1 MNDLLFF
8 IIKMFEDVFSPKKF
22 IITLVLGA
30 FIIILISVLISL
42 LLIEFKPKPV
52 IEILIILF
60 IAMILSPLVIVSI
73 ARVID
78 KIS

>member
-1 MNDLLFF
+1 MNKLLFF
-8 IIKMFEDVFSPKKF
+8 INKMLEDVFPPKKF

-30 FIIILISVLISL
+30 FIIILISVLIGL

-60 IAMILSPLVIVSI
+60 IAIILSPLIIVSI
-73 ARVID
+73 ARIID